1 MILYSLPSP
10 LEYNLLLEWKGEG
23 QQEEGSFEKSLRSR
37 IIDLLRAACFREEY
51 RGTVDSVSQSGHT
64 FL

>member
-37 IIDLLRAACFREEY
+37 IIDLLRATCLPHKAT
-51 RGTVDSVSQSGHT
+51 GI
-64 FL
+64 